1 MRLSVL
7 ASGSKGNAVLVE
19 MDGTRLLVDVGI
31 GLRRLKA
38 CLTAL
43 GLSLDALDG
52 VLLTHEHRDH
62 VAGLWALLREVPLPV
77 YSRPGT
83 IAALP
88 QRELLPSACLHPFRG
103 DMTLGAVQVAPFPLS
118 HDAAEPVGYRVRGS
132 RTCTVATDLGF
143 VTGAVQDAIEGTD
156 ALVLE
161 ANHDPATLR
170 QGRYPWPLKQRILS
184 NRGHLSNLDAAWT
197 LARMKKRP
205 AQVFLAHLSE
215 ENNRPALAKETVQDI
230 LRRQGVELS
239 GMAIAL
245 ATQQE
250 MVSFGASG

>member
-62 VAGLWALLREVPLPV
+62 VAGLGALLREVPLPV

-156 ALVLE
+156 VLVLE

-250 MVSFGASG
+250 MVSFGANG